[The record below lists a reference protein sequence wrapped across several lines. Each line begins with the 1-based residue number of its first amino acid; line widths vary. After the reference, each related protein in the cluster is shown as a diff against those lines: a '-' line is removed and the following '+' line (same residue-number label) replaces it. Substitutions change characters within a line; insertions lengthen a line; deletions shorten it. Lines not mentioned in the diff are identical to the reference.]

1 LAEKQLAGA
10 RSFPPPEGTDKMQ
23 QVIADATEAVIS
35 KRMTGDQA
43 AADLANKAK
52 QLLGPDKIT
61 EQ

>member
-1 LAEKQLAGA
+1 
-10 RSFPPPEGTDKMQ
+10 MQ

-35 KRMTGDQA
+35 KKMTGDQA